1 MESVEET
8 VNPSLWLCEN
18 KVEMKRERYWSDW
31 ERNEER
37 KVIGQMVKAHE
48 FWVGVLFWMQ
58 WRTVSGL
65 YIKVQ
70 GNLET

>member
-1 MESVEET
+1 MESIEET

-37 KVIGQMVKAHE
+37 KVIGQIVKAHE
-48 FWVGVLFWMQ
+48 FWVGVLF
-58 WRTVSGL
+58 
-65 YIKVQ
+65 
-70 GNLET
+70 